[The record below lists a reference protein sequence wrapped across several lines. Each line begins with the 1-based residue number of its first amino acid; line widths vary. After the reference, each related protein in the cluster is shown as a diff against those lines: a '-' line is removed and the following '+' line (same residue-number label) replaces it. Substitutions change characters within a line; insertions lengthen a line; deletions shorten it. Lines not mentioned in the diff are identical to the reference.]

1 MTATP
6 DHTLN
11 NRLGPRLARI
21 RIERGYSQEYLARR
35 LDVHVETISR
45 FERGTALP
53 TLPRLFELAE
63 ALAVP
68 VAELLQGESTRPVDV
83 GLEFA
88 ARLERL
94 SIEDQT
100 FMKKWFEEMC
110 DHLGKS
116 RRPRKKA
123 G

>member
-1 MTATP
+1 M
-6 DHTLN
+6 
-11 NRLGPRLARI
+11 
-21 RIERGYSQEYLARR
+21 
-35 LDVHVETISR
+35 ETISR